1 MKKMIYICL
10 IIFICIS
17 AISTIDFANTSNTKS
32 TTIEDGEYVL
42 ESSLDRNKVV
52 TVTAKSKLQGANV
65 AMYEDE
71 GFAAQR
77 YKITKLNDGYYK
89 IQSINSGKVLDVYA
103 GLKQS
108 GTNVQQYT
116 WNNTDAQKW
125 KILSKGN
132 GYYSF
137 ISKCNGLYLDIYA
150 GSTNNGANVQVYKG
164 NGSNAQKFYLRKFS
178 KIQGTKTLS
187 DGIYTIKT
195 AVNTKKAVTISS
207 NYKELGANV
216 ELAEYK
222 NLARQQFKF
231 TYLNNGYYKIESV
244 GSGKVLDVYAGLTK
258 SGTNV
263 QQYNWNNS
271 NAQQWIVKKESN
283 GYYSIISKC
292 NDLYLDIWAGI
303 AKDGANVQIYKGN
316 GSKAQM
322 FEIQEYK
329 QNIGTSERVLK
340 DGIYNIKT
348 GLDENRYVEVT
359 NESTSNLANVQI
371 WSKTNKQNQQ
381 IKLTYLNEGY
391 YKMEAVHSGKVIDV
405 YGAGKTNGTNVDQ
418 YDWNNSD
425 AQKWIIKDAGNGY
438 FNIISKCN
446 GLYMDVYAGI
456 NQNGIN
462 VDMYTGNGTNAQKF
476 KFIEASKNDSNI
488 LIDGIYSITSAL
500 SGNVNLDVLGG
511 GKTNGTN
518 VGIWKANDTM
528 QQRFSVK
535 YEKDGYYKIQAM
547 HSGKVLEVAGSS
559 KNNGANVQQYTWNNT
574 DNQKWYIKYANEGYY
589 YIVSKCNGLYM
600 DIYTGSNQNGTNV
613 QVYKGNRSNAQ
624 KFKFVSASFGIDVSK
639 YQGNI
644 DFDKLVN
651 SKRVDFIISRAG
663 YYSETRKKFIV
674 DETFSRN
681 YQESKKRNLPIGSYI
696 YSYALN
702 KEDAINE
709 ANQLINYFKS
719 INATKLD
726 LPVFIDIEDSSQ
738 SGLSKSQ
745 ITEICLAYGEQMKKA
760 GYKTGIYASKY
771 WYMTKIDI
779 SKLPADYCL
788 WVASYG
794 NNDGTIPDNVYQYK
808 EKHDIWQYTS
818 TGNIPGINGNVD
830 MNISY
835 KNIK

>member
-1 MKKMIYICL
+1 
-10 IIFICIS
+10 
-17 AISTIDFANTSNTKS
+17 
-32 TTIEDGEYVL
+32 
-42 ESSLDRNKVV
+42 
-52 TVTAKSKLQGANV
+52 
-65 AMYEDE
+65 
-71 GFAAQR
+71 
-77 YKITKLNDGYYK
+77 
-89 IQSINSGKVLDVYA
+89 
-103 GLKQS
+103 
-108 GTNVQQYT
+108 
-116 WNNTDAQKW
+116 
-125 KILSKGN
+125 
-132 GYYSF
+132 
-137 ISKCNGLYLDIYA
+137 
-150 GSTNNGANVQVYKG
+150 
-164 NGSNAQKFYLRKFS
+164 
-178 KIQGTKTLS
+178 
-187 DGIYTIKT
+187 
-195 AVNTKKAVTISS
+195 
-207 NYKELGANV
+207 
-216 ELAEYK
+216 
-222 NLARQQFKF
+222 
-231 TYLNNGYYKIESV
+231 
-244 GSGKVLDVYAGLTK
+244 
-258 SGTNV
+258 
-263 QQYNWNNS
+263 
-271 NAQQWIVKKESN
+271 
-283 GYYSIISKC
+283 
-292 NDLYLDIWAGI
+292 
-303 AKDGANVQIYKGN
+303 
-316 GSKAQM
+316 M

-329 QNIGTSERVLK
+329 QNIGISERVLK

-418 YDWNNSD
+418 YDWNNSN

-547 HSGKVLEVAGSS
+547 HSRKVLEVAGSS

-574 DNQKWYIKYANEGYY
+574 DNQKWYIKYANGGYY

-600 DIYTGSNQNGTNV
+600 DIYAGSNQNGTNL
-613 QVYKGNRSNAQ
+613 QVYKGNSSNAQ

-709 ANQLINYFKS
+709 ANQLIKYFKS

>member
-1 MKKMIYICL
+1 
-10 IIFICIS
+10 
-17 AISTIDFANTSNTKS
+17 
-32 TTIEDGEYVL
+32 
-42 ESSLDRNKVV
+42 
-52 TVTAKSKLQGANV
+52 
-65 AMYEDE
+65 
-71 GFAAQR
+71 
-77 YKITKLNDGYYK
+77 
-89 IQSINSGKVLDVYA
+89 
-103 GLKQS
+103 
-108 GTNVQQYT
+108 
-116 WNNTDAQKW
+116 
-125 KILSKGN
+125 
-132 GYYSF
+132 
-137 ISKCNGLYLDIYA
+137 
-150 GSTNNGANVQVYKG
+150 
-164 NGSNAQKFYLRKFS
+164 
-178 KIQGTKTLS
+178 
-187 DGIYTIKT
+187 
-195 AVNTKKAVTISS
+195 
-207 NYKELGANV
+207 
-216 ELAEYK
+216 
-222 NLARQQFKF
+222 
-231 TYLNNGYYKIESV
+231 
-244 GSGKVLDVYAGLTK
+244 
-258 SGTNV
+258 
-263 QQYNWNNS
+263 
-271 NAQQWIVKKESN
+271 
-283 GYYSIISKC
+283 
-292 NDLYLDIWAGI
+292 
-303 AKDGANVQIYKGN
+303 
-316 GSKAQM
+316 M

-329 QNIGTSERVLK
+329 QNIGISERVLK

-418 YDWNNSD
+418 YDWNNSN

-535 YEKDGYYKIQAM
+535 YE
-547 HSGKVLEVAGSS
+547 
-559 KNNGANVQQYTWNNT
+559 
-574 DNQKWYIKYANEGYY
+574 
-589 YIVSKCNGLYM
+589 NGLYM
-600 DIYTGSNQNGTNV
+600 DIYAGSNQNGTNL
-613 QVYKGNRSNAQ
+613 QVYKGNSSNAQ

>member
-1 MKKMIYICL
+1 
-10 IIFICIS
+10 
-17 AISTIDFANTSNTKS
+17 
-32 TTIEDGEYVL
+32 
-42 ESSLDRNKVV
+42 
-52 TVTAKSKLQGANV
+52 
-65 AMYEDE
+65 
-71 GFAAQR
+71 
-77 YKITKLNDGYYK
+77 
-89 IQSINSGKVLDVYA
+89 
-103 GLKQS
+103 
-108 GTNVQQYT
+108 
-116 WNNTDAQKW
+116 
-125 KILSKGN
+125 
-132 GYYSF
+132 
-137 ISKCNGLYLDIYA
+137 
-150 GSTNNGANVQVYKG
+150 
-164 NGSNAQKFYLRKFS
+164 
-178 KIQGTKTLS
+178 
-187 DGIYTIKT
+187 
-195 AVNTKKAVTISS
+195 
-207 NYKELGANV
+207 
-216 ELAEYK
+216 
-222 NLARQQFKF
+222 
-231 TYLNNGYYKIESV
+231 
-244 GSGKVLDVYAGLTK
+244 
-258 SGTNV
+258 
-263 QQYNWNNS
+263 
-271 NAQQWIVKKESN
+271 
-283 GYYSIISKC
+283 
-292 NDLYLDIWAGI
+292 
-303 AKDGANVQIYKGN
+303 
-316 GSKAQM
+316 
-322 FEIQEYK
+322 
-329 QNIGTSERVLK
+329 
-340 DGIYNIKT
+340 
-348 GLDENRYVEVT
+348 
-359 NESTSNLANVQI
+359 
-371 WSKTNKQNQQ
+371 
-381 IKLTYLNEGY
+381 
-391 YKMEAVHSGKVIDV
+391 
-405 YGAGKTNGTNVDQ
+405 
-418 YDWNNSD
+418 
-425 AQKWIIKDAGNGY
+425 
-438 FNIISKCN
+438 
-446 GLYMDVYAGI
+446 
-456 NQNGIN
+456 
-462 VDMYTGNGTNAQKF
+462 
-476 KFIEASKNDSNI
+476 
-488 LIDGIYSITSAL
+488 
-500 SGNVNLDVLGG
+500 
-511 GKTNGTN
+511 
-518 VGIWKANDTM
+518 
-528 QQRFSVK
+528 
-535 YEKDGYYKIQAM
+535 M

-709 ANQLINYFKS
+709 ANQLIKYFKS